1 MDVQKVI
8 FEEIKRKQII
18 MVHRHQRPD
27 PDAVGS
33 QVGLATILQTA
44 FPTKQIYIVGK
55 QVPGL
60 AWLGEMESVSDE
72 LFDEA
77 LILVLDTAN
86 EPRVDDQRWRR
97 GQEVIKIDH
106 HPDDEPFGDLSW
118 VNETASSTSEMVTD
132 FANRF
137 ELSIDQAAAAALY
150 AGIVGDTGRF
160 LYSDTTPH
168 TMTVAA
174 QLMATGIDA
183 VTINQ
188 HEDEMT
194 LPVARL
200 TAYLYEQVQVS
211 AAGAAHVILSD
222 ATIKSFELGDA
233 GTASLVPMLGKIAS
247 VKTWAIFEEQDDHSY
262 RVRLR
267 SKGPQ
272 INGLARQ
279 HHGGGHPLASGAKA
293 QDLNEANQMIA
304 QLEQLTADFKETI

>member
-1 MDVQKVI
+1 MDVQKAI
-8 FEEIKRKQII
+8 FDDIKRKQTII
-18 MVHRHQRPD
+18 IHRHQRPD

-33 QVGLATILQTA
+33 QTGLAMILRQA
-44 FPTKQIYIVGK
+44 FPEKKIFVVGK

-60 AWLGEMESVSDE
+60 SWLATMDE
-72 LFDEA
+72 VKDDQFDSA

-106 HPDDEPFGDLSW
+106 HPDDDPFGDLSW
-118 VNETASSTSEMVTD
+118 VEEEASSTSEMVVD

-137 ELSIDQAAAAALY
+137 ELPVSAAAARVLY

-160 LYSDTTPH
+160 LYSDTRPH
-168 TMTVAA
+168 TMTVTA

-183 VTINQ
+183 VAVNQ
-188 HEDEMT
+188 MEDEMP

-200 TAYLYEQVQVS
+200 TAYLYEHLTIS
-211 AAGAAHVILSD
+211 DAGAAHVILS
-222 ATIKSFELGDA
+222 AETIKSFNLGAA
-233 GTASLVPMLGKIAS
+233 GTASLVPMPGKIDV

-267 SKGPQ
+267 SKGPV
-272 INGLARQ
+272 INGLARE
-279 HHGGGHPLASGAKA
+279 HNGGGHPLASGAKA
-293 QDLNEANQMIA
+293 KDADEVKLMITKLEA
-304 QLEQLTADFKETI
+304 LTLAEK